1 MSNEDENPDIRTGE
15 QSTSQGRAELP
26 ADWRDQPVDPD
37 LEENLDYELI
47 AWEKINVVDDP
58 EQIIFLPNSEDQLRN
73 DAFMVLSESSVCD
86 LTDKR

>member
-1 MSNEDENPDIRTGE
+1 MSNEDENADIRTGE
-15 QSTSQGRAELP
+15 QSTSQGQAELP

-47 AWEKINVVDDP
+47 AWEKINVVDNP

>member
-1 MSNEDENPDIRTGE
+1 MSNEDKNTDIPPGE
-15 QSTSQGRAELP
+15 QSTSQGGTELP

-37 LEENLDYELI
+37 IEENLDYEVI
-47 AWEKINVVDDP
+47 AWEEINVVDNP

-73 DAFMVLSESSVCD
+73 DAFIVLSESSVCD